1 MATPMDSVLSLLDD
15 AKSTVK
21 FAHSLNSEG
30 MLTALLMAAR
40 EGILEAA
47 ALLPKPKKY
56 ILLTKGTDKGTDK
69 GTLRAEYTPWSPKK
83 ADHEAF
89 LAEML
94 SWLRGAF
101 PARAHRDNMSEA
113 HKLWNM
119 HKEAG
124 SLKEVIESAKI
135 SVSDLMPSSV

>member
-1 MATPMDSVLSLLDD
+1 MDSVLSLLDD
-15 AKSTVK
+15 AKNTVS
-21 FAHSLNSEG
+21 FAQTVNSEG
-30 MLTALLMAAR
+30 MRTTILMAAR
-40 EGILEAA
+40 EGLLEAA

-56 ILLTKGTDKGTDK
+56 ILPAKGNDKGTDK
-69 GTLRAEYTPWSPKK
+69 ASFRTEYTPWSPKK

-101 PARAHRDNMSEA
+101 PARAHRDNMTEA

-124 SLKEVIESAKI
+124 SLKGVIESAKA